1 MSAPRQRGL
10 HAAVQAQQLQVQLGG
25 RPVLKGVDLR
35 ITEGRWT
42 CVVGPNGAGKSTLL
56 KALAGLLPISGEV
69 IWQGQSLENLSDRE
83 RALKLSWL
91 GQGESTTLD
100 LRVWD
105 VAMLGRLPHQGW
117 LGVVS
122 EQDTQSVEAAL
133 KATQAWDWRERMLSE
148 LSGGERQRVLLARA
162 MAGHAPIMLMDEPLA
177 NLDPPHQVDWL
188 EQVHCLLA
196 QGTTVV
202 SVLHEI
208 SMALHAD
215 EVIVMDQGQVIHHG
229 PCNDPASHAAIKAV
243 FGQRIRIL
251 TLDGHPVVLPRLTEW
266 GGSLLLSL
274 EFVHGTQN
282 RRLLQVRMPPM
293 RIRQNGAQNQSL
305 GI

>member
-1 MSAPRQRGL
+1 MKMALQTR
-10 HAAVQAQQLQVQLGG
+10 QLQVQLGG
-25 RPVLKGVDLR
+25 RSVLRGVDLQ
-35 ITEGRWT
+35 IAAGRWT

-56 KALAGLLPISGEV
+56 KALAGLLPHSGEV
-69 IWQGQSLENLSDRE
+69 LWQGQPLLSLSGRE

-117 LGVVS
+117 LGAPT
-122 EQDTQSVEAAL
+122 EQDAQMVEAAL
-133 KATQAWDWRERMLSE
+133 KATQAWDWRERTLGE

-162 MAGHAPIMLMDEPLA
+162 MAGNAPVMLMDEPLA

-188 EQVHCLLA
+188 EQVHCLIA

-208 SMALHAD
+208 GMALHAH
-215 EVIVMDQGQVIHHG
+215 EVIVMDQGQVLHHG
-229 PCNDPASHAAIKAV
+229 ECSDPRTHAAIESV
-243 FGQRIRIL
+243 FGQRIRIHA
-251 TLDGHPVVLPRLTEW
+251 LDGQWVVLPR
-266 GGSLLLSL
+266 S
-274 EFVHGTQN
+274 
-282 RRLLQVRMPPM
+282 
-293 RIRQNGAQNQSL
+293 A
-305 GI
+305 